1 MHCAG
6 GRQYL
11 ALFRGVHHTNRS
23 DDERV
28 SVTLR
33 FASSARD
40 DGGDH
45 VDVAVGGDGLGGVV
59 IHIFLFLIFVVFVA
73 MVKGLLKAAWME
85 REKENKK
92 DEDALDSGSYLYER
106 TVFAG
111 VRALTRVRACKHAY
125 CV

>member
-1 MHCAG
+1 M
-6 GRQYL
+6 

-45 VDVAVGGDGLGGVV
+45 VDVAVGGDGLGGTV

-73 MVKGLLKAAWME
+73 MVEGRLLSVNAAWVEE
-85 REKENKK
+85 REKENTK
-92 DEDALDSGSYLYER
+92 DEALDSGSYWCES

-111 VRALTRVRACKHAY
+111 IRALTRVRACEHAY